1 MKNSFYFLLY
11 LGLNLI
17 LLNIVAPK
25 TDKYQSRYPSAII
38 NESVSSCIKSIKS
51 FFKKPVI
58 DENLYLEYL
67 KKYQSS
73 NVTDKKTFD
82 SIEDYAAWLDWR
94 VSKEEFSV
102 AKYYLAPGILSNY
115 KKAKLSLSRP
125 DKIVSFF
132 FSNVLD
138 SIIKDS
144 VKIEGLDNYRYIFL
158 KSFLTKKL
166 TNEALLEFNKVG
178 SKKSFWAKMSHS
190 RFSKIISNLI
200 SYAPIAFGHPP
211 LKIPGFLL
219 KSEKNLLGAKNT
231 DEAIEM
237 YMKFTKFEKGSL
249 SFKVSYDHF
258 KKYYFVGVAGY
269 YYYFTYLDFELV
281 NNQEDMLDEV
291 SAQLDQSTR
300 ELVELASPSCQSVLD
315 CLEEYRQEWDNEGN
329 NLYYEYKN
337 TCKEVYNIQED
348 C

>member
-1 MKNSFYFLLY
+1 M
-11 LGLNLI
+11 NLI

-25 TDKYQSRYPSAII
+25 TYEYKSRNPSAVVS
-38 NESVSSCIKSIKS
+38 ESISSCIKSIKS

-58 DENLYLEYL
+58 DENLYLEYS

-73 NVTDKKTFD
+73 NISDKKSFE

-115 KKAKLSLSRP
+115 KKAKLSVSRP

-144 VKIEGLDNYRYIFL
+144 IKIEGLDNYRYIFL
-158 KSFLTKKL
+158 KSFLTKKI
-166 TNEALLEFNKVG
+166 TNEALLEFNNNG
-178 SKKSFWAKMSHS
+178 AKKSLWTKMSDS
-190 RFSKIISNLI
+190 KFSKFLSNLI
-200 SYAPIAFGHPP
+200 SYAPVAFGHPP
-211 LKIPGFLL
+211 LKIPSFIL

-237 YMKFTKFEKGSL
+237 YMRFSKFEKASL
-249 SFKVSYDHF
+249 SFKVSYEHF

-269 YYYFTYLDFELV
+269 YYYFTYLDFGLV
-281 NNQEDMLDEV
+281 NNQEEMLDEV
-291 SAQLDQSTR
+291 STQLDQSTR
-300 ELVELASPSCQSVLD
+300 ELVELVSPSCQSVLD
-315 CLEEYRQEWDNEGN
+315 CLEEYRQEWDNEDN